1 MSTEPEPKLDFEAA
15 LRGLETIVDELE
27 RGAPGLSESLA
38 KYERGVQLLA
48 RCHAELDRAERSVA
62 LLTGVDEA
70 GNPLSTPLDPAATS
84 EAITPTPQRLPRQN
98 PARSLLLPPRRRAT
112 TPLSRSKGQTIR

>member
-1 MSTEPEPKLDFEAA
+1 MSTEPEAKLDFETA

-70 GNPLSTPLDPAATS
+70 GNPLTAPLDPAGVTV
-84 EAITPTPQRLPRQN
+84 EAITPAPTKLSVPKPRKKP
-98 PARSLLLPPRRRAT
+98 PASSSAEGDEVFIPF
-112 TPLSRSKGQTIR
+112 

>member
-1 MSTEPEPKLDFEAA
+1 MSTEPEAKLDFEAA

-70 GNPLSTPLDPAATS
+70 GNPLSAPLDPAATS
-84 EAITPTPQRLPRQN
+84 EAITSTPTKASAPKPRKKP
-98 PARSLLLPPRRRAT
+98 PASSSAESDDAFIPF
-112 TPLSRSKGQTIR
+112 